1 MRLPATLAACLL
13 AASAVADDR
22 VVFLKAVMPSQPVFR
37 NQMFLV
43 DLQVHFPGYDRIP
56 IDLNELRNHPPR
68 LQSDSVRWLKQRP
81 ELTMNQTVVNGRRYP
96 VYHYRNYA
104 VANQPGEVKISFQ
117 TELIVKRFAG
127 AILKQEKH
135 EPKTPALT
143 LTVKPLPAEGQST
156 SFTGAV
162 GQFSVHTQVD
172 KTRVRV
178 NTPVELILAITG
190 RGALDHVPMP
200 EPKDG
205 DWGNFRVDEPR
216 RTPTPPRRGLDP
228 EFAKVFR
235 VNLLPRAPGPI
246 EIPALPFSYFN
257 PDTQTYVE
265 ADTQP
270 ILLQAFGEMPPE
282 KPVEEPTTKNQPTE
296 TDAPE
301 KITQKKHPGTLA
313 LPPVPLLSQPWFLAA
328 QTVTLGAFCVAL
340 IWRRRRDYYDARPRL
355 TRRLRVEKLLRNE
368 CRRLEALAREKSA
381 EPFYQLATHLLR
393 ERIGERLD
401 IPAGGITEAVLRGEL
416 SGQLSPEATDALS
429 KFLDTAN
436 AVRFGPATGPAL
448 AEAFSAHRNILL
460 ALARMDDPVDEV

>member
-22 VVFLKAVMPSQPVFR
+22 VVFIKAVMPSQPVLR
-37 NQMFLV
+37 NQMFVV

-143 LTVKPLPAEGQST
+143 LTVKPLPAEGRPA

-190 RGALDHVPMP
+190 RGA
-200 EPKDG
+200 
-205 DWGNFRVDEPR
+205 
-216 RTPTPPRRGLDP
+216 T
-228 EFAKVFR
+228 
-235 VNLLPRAPGPI
+235 
-246 EIPALPFSYFN
+246 
-257 PDTQTYVE
+257 
-265 ADTQP
+265 
-270 ILLQAFGEMPPE
+270 
-282 KPVEEPTTKNQPTE
+282 
-296 TDAPE
+296 
-301 KITQKKHPGTLA
+301 
-313 LPPVPLLSQPWFLAA
+313 
-328 QTVTLGAFCVAL
+328 
-340 IWRRRRDYYDARPRL
+340 
-355 TRRLRVEKLLRNE
+355 
-368 CRRLEALAREKSA
+368 
-381 EPFYQLATHLLR
+381 
-393 ERIGERLD
+393 IG
-401 IPAGGITEAVLRGEL
+401 
-416 SGQLSPEATDALS
+416 
-429 KFLDTAN
+429 
-436 AVRFGPATGPAL
+436 
-448 AEAFSAHRNILL
+448 
-460 ALARMDDPVDEV
+460 